1 MSEATP
7 NLNHHSM
14 TRTQVVDAY
23 FMEHRARLLDVA
35 AFLDR
40 IDRAG
45 PGVDDFRMNAYR
57 NAIALLLDGKPWNT
71 SATQAQR
78 QFPPRTSRA
87 QQAPMIRLERRTNH
101 VHRSTRSHGESQH

>member
-7 NLNHHSM
+7 NLNHHSV

-57 NAIALLLDGKPWNT
+57 NAIALLLDGKPERT
-71 SATQAQR
+71 RRILEHFSDPSTTPIPAAHVKGATGAHD
-78 QFPPRTSRA
+78 PIGKA
-87 QQAPMIRLERRTNH
+87 H
-101 VHRSTRSHGESQH
+101 

>member
-7 NLNHHSM
+7 NLNHHFM
-14 TRTQVVDAY
+14 TRAQVIDAY

-57 NAIALLLDGKPWNT
+57 NAIALLLDGKPERT
-71 SATQAQR
+71 RRILEHFSDPSTTPIPAAHVKGATGAHD
-78 QFPPRTSRA
+78 P
-87 QQAPMIRLERRTNH
+87 IGK
-101 VHRSTRSHGESQH
+101 VH

>member
-14 TRTQVVDAY
+14 TRAQVVDAY

-57 NAIALLLDGKPWNT
+57 NAIVLLLDGKPERT
-71 SATQAQR
+71 RRILEHFSDPSTTPIPAAHVKGATGAHD
-78 QFPPRTSRA
+78 PIGKA
-87 QQAPMIRLERRTNH
+87 H
-101 VHRSTRSHGESQH
+101 

>member
-14 TRTQVVDAY
+14 TRAQVVDAY

-45 PGVDDFRMNAYR
+45 PGTDDFRMNAYR
-57 NAIALLLDGKPWNT
+57 GAIALLLDGKPERT
-71 SATQAQR
+71 RRILELLSDPSTAPIATA
-78 QFPPRTSRA
+78 
-87 QQAPMIRLERRTNH
+87 H
-101 VHRSTRSHGESQH
+101 VKGATGAHDPIGKVH

>member
-7 NLNHHSM
+7 KLNHHSM
-14 TRTQVVDAY
+14 TRAQVIDAY

-40 IDRAG
+40 VDRAG

-57 NAIALLLDGKPWNT
+57 NAIALLLDGKPERT
-71 SATQAQR
+71 RRILEHFSDPSTTPIPAAHVKGATGAHD
-78 QFPPRTSRA
+78 PIGKA
-87 QQAPMIRLERRTNH
+87 H
-101 VHRSTRSHGESQH
+101 

>member
-7 NLNHHSM
+7 KLNHHSM
-14 TRTQVVDAY
+14 TRAQVIDAY

-57 NAIALLLDGKPWNT
+57 NAIALLLDGKPERT
-71 SATQAQR
+71 RRILEHFSDPSTTPIPAAHVKGATGAHD
-78 QFPPRTSRA
+78 P
-87 QQAPMIRLERRTNH
+87 IGK
-101 VHRSTRSHGESQH
+101 VH

>member
-1 MSEATP
+1 MSEAAP
-7 NLNHHSM
+7 KQPYCPM

-45 PGVDDFRMNAYR
+45 PGVDDYRMAAYR
-57 NAIALLLDGKPWNT
+57 AAIGLLLDGKPERTRRILESLSDT
-71 SATQAQR
+71 STGPIPAAHVKGATGA
-78 QFPPRTSRA
+78 FD
-87 QQAPMIRLERRTNH
+87 I
-101 VHRSTRSHGESQH
+101 HGKGT

>member
-14 TRTQVVDAY
+14 TRTRVVDAY

-57 NAIALLLDGKPWNT
+57 NAIALLLDGKPERT
-71 SATQAQR
+71 RRILEHFSDPSTTPIPAAHIKGATGAHD
-78 QFPPRTSRA
+78 PIGKA
-87 QQAPMIRLERRTNH
+87 H
-101 VHRSTRSHGESQH
+101 

>member
-7 NLNHHSM
+7 KLNHHSM
-14 TRTQVVDAY
+14 TRAQVVDAY

-57 NAIALLLDGKPWNT
+57 NAIALLLDGKPERT
-71 SATQAQR
+71 RRILEHFSDPGTTPIPAAHVKGATGAHD
-78 QFPPRTSRA
+78 PIGKA
-87 QQAPMIRLERRTNH
+87 H
-101 VHRSTRSHGESQH
+101 

>member
-7 NLNHHSM
+7 KLNHHSM

-57 NAIALLLDGKPWNT
+57 NAIALLLDGKPERT
-71 SATQAQR
+71 RRILEHFSDPSTMPIAAAHVKGATGAHD
-78 QFPPRTSRA
+78 P
-87 QQAPMIRLERRTNH
+87 IGK
-101 VHRSTRSHGESQH
+101 VH

>member
-7 NLNHHSM
+7 KLNHHSM
-14 TRTQVVDAY
+14 TRAQVVDAY

-57 NAIALLLDGKPWNT
+57 NAIALLLDGKPERT
-71 SATQAQR
+71 RRILEHFSDPSTTPIPAAHVKGATGAHD
-78 QFPPRTSRA
+78 P
-87 QQAPMIRLERRTNH
+87 IGK
-101 VHRSTRSHGESQH
+101 VH

>member
-7 NLNHHSM
+7 KLNHHSM
-14 TRTQVVDAY
+14 TRAQVIDAY

-57 NAIALLLDGKPWNT
+57 NAIALLLDGKPERT
-71 SATQAQR
+71 RRILEHFSDPSTTPIPAAHVKGATGAHD
-78 QFPPRTSRA
+78 PIGKA
-87 QQAPMIRLERRTNH
+87 H
-101 VHRSTRSHGESQH
+101 

>member
-14 TRTQVVDAY
+14 TRAQVIDAY

-57 NAIALLLDGKPWNT
+57 NAIALLLDGKPERT
-71 SATQAQR
+71 RRILEHFSDPSTTPIPAAHVKGATGAHD
-78 QFPPRTSRA
+78 P
-87 QQAPMIRLERRTNH
+87 IGK
-101 VHRSTRSHGESQH
+101 VH

>member
-40 IDRAG
+40 IDRAA

-57 NAIALLLDGKPWNT
+57 NAIALLLDGKPERT
-71 SATQAQR
+71 RRILEHFSDPSTTPIPAAHVKGATGAHD
-78 QFPPRTSRA
+78 PIGKA
-87 QQAPMIRLERRTNH
+87 H
-101 VHRSTRSHGESQH
+101 

>member
-14 TRTQVVDAY
+14 TRAQVVDAY

-57 NAIALLLDGKPWNT
+57 NAIALLLDGKPE
-71 SATQAQR
+71 
-78 QFPPRTSRA
+78 RTRRILEHFSDPSTTPIPA
-87 QQAPMIRLERRTNH
+87 AHIKGAPGAHDPIGKAH
-101 VHRSTRSHGESQH
+101 

>member
-7 NLNHHSM
+7 KLNHHSM
-14 TRTQVVDAY
+14 TRAQVVDAY

-57 NAIALLLDGKPWNT
+57 NAIALLLDGKPERT
-71 SATQAQR
+71 RRILEHFSDPSTTPIPAAHDQGATGAHD
-78 QFPPRTSRA
+78 PIGKA
-87 QQAPMIRLERRTNH
+87 H
-101 VHRSTRSHGESQH
+101 